1 MRALKSYLPA
11 VLLGA
16 GILVC
21 ATASYATM
29 EFSKKEKKAC
39 TFCHAK
45 NDSKEAMKKNL
56 NDAGKYYQS
65 KKSLE
70 GYVEKKK

>member
-1 MRALKSYLPA
+1 MRSLKSYLPA

-39 TFCHAK
+39 VFCHVKAA
-45 NDSKEAMKKNL
+45 SKEL
-56 NDAGKYYQS
+56 NDAGKYYKD
-65 KKSLE
+65 KKTLD
-70 GYVEKKK
+70 GYQAPAKKG